1 MNNLQIGIIGLV
13 KSAVKGEKTVLPN
26 DFNWSAALRLA
37 KRHQIIP
44 LIYYGIINSGIRIPE
59 DVFAQIENISYKSI
73 AVSHSQLY
81 ELENLYRAFER
92 SGIEYMPLKGAVIK
106 QLYPRPEMRTMGDAD
121 ILIKTEQYEKI
132 RAIMRNAGFKEAV
145 ESDHEL
151 IWNKSNIHLELHKR
165 LIPSYNKDYYA
176 YYGDGWKLAVPD
188 TGSRYKM
195 SDEDTFIYIFTH
207 YAKHYRDG
215 GIGIRHITDLY
226 IYLSAK
232 PNLNKEY
239 IEAEF
244 KKLKLLDFYNNTVHT
259 LNVWLNG
266 EKSDEMSDFITE
278 KIFESGSYGTYKA
291 HIMSGAVKASKSGGN
306 VRIRRIVK
314 LIFLPY
320 KYMSEKYPVLIKAPF
335 LLPLMWLVRIADVIF
350 NKRDKIARQRKEL
363 DYITDDKI
371 AEYKKELNF
380 VGLDFN
386 FKE

>member
-1 MNNLQIGIIGLV
+1 MNNLQIGITDLV
-13 KSAVKGEKTVLPN
+13 RSAVKGEKAVLPN
-26 DFNWSAALRLA
+26 DFNWTAALRLA

-59 DVFAQIENISYKSI
+59 DVFAQIENISYKRI
-73 AVSHSQLY
+73 AVSHNQLY

-92 SGIEYMPLKGAVIK
+92 GGIEYMPLKGAVIK
-106 QLYPRPEMRTMGDAD
+106 QLYPKPEMRTMSDAD

-132 RAIMRNAGFKEAV
+132 RAIMRNDGFKEAV

-232 PNLNKEY
+232 PDLNKKY
-239 IEAEF
+239 IEAEL
-244 KKLKLLDFYNNTVHT
+244 KKLNLLDFYNNTVHT

-306 VRIRRIVK
+306 VRIKRVIR
-314 LIFLPY
+314 LIAPPY
-320 KYMSEKYPVLIKAPF
+320 GHKCEA
-335 LLPLMWLVRIADVIF
+335 
-350 NKRDKIARQRKEL
+350 
-363 DYITDDKI
+363 
-371 AEYKKELNF
+371 
-380 VGLDFN
+380 
-386 FKE
+386 